1 MQSFNLDTFVEQLKA
16 TSKQEDAYAQVR
28 NLMDTT
34 FAHADII
41 NRDMPAMPEDDK
53 VLYEDEYSSI
63 WYVHFV
69 PELVVPPHD
78 HQTQVAIGIIRG
90 SERNYLFRQHEDNLQ
105 LTGTAELNPGD
116 TFYLGPK
123 AIHAATAC
131 SPTPCNGIHVY
142 MAPLTKIQRSLFDW
156 DTGEAR
162 SFDDDTYEQLKRG
175 PEFLERYQAS

>member
-1 MQSFNLDTFVEQLKA
+1 MQNFNLDRFIEQLKSA
-16 TSKQEDAYAQVR
+16 SKADDAYSKVR
-28 NLMDTT
+28 ELMDTA

-41 NRDMPAMPEDDK
+41 ARDMPTMPADDK
-53 VLYEDEYSSI
+53 VLYEDEHISI

-90 SERNYLFRQHEDNLQ
+90 SERNYLFRQQQDGLQ

-131 SPTPCNGIHVY
+131 STTPCNGIHVY
-142 MAPLTKIQRSLFDW
+142 MAPLTKVQRNLFDW
-156 DTGEAR
+156 DSGIAR
-162 SFDDDTYEQLKRG
+162 SFDDDTYEELKRG
-175 PEFLERYQAS
+175 PEFLERYQTA

>member
-1 MQSFNLDTFVEQLKA
+1 MQSFDLDTFVEQLKSA
-16 TSKQEDAYAQVR
+16 AKADHAYHTVR
-28 NLMDTT
+28 QLMDAT
-34 FAHADII
+34 FAHVDIVA
-41 NRDMPAMPEDDK
+41 RDMPELADEDK
-53 VLYEDEYSSI
+53 VLYEDEHISI
-63 WYVHFV
+63 WYVHFI
-69 PELVVPPHD
+69 PQLVVPPHD

-90 SERNYLFRQHEDNLQ
+90 SERNYLFRQQADGLQ

-131 SPTPCNGIHVY
+131 STTPCNGIHVY

-156 DTGEAR
+156 DTGAAR
-162 SFDDDTYEQLKRG
+162 CFDDDNYEQLKRG

>member
-1 MQSFNLDTFVEQLKA
+1 MQGFKLDVFVEQLKA
-16 TSKQEDAYAQVR
+16 ASTEDDAYSKVR
-28 NLMDTT
+28 QLMDAT
-34 FAHADII
+34 FAHVDVIARDI
-41 NRDMPAMPEDDK
+41 PELPGDDK
-53 VLYEDEYSSI
+53 VLYEDEHISI

-90 SERNYLFRQHEDNLQ
+90 SERNYLFRQHENSLQ

-131 SPTPCNGIHVY
+131 STTPCNGIHVY

-156 DTGEAR
+156 DTGAAC
-162 SFDDDTYEQLKRG
+162 SFDDDSYEQLKRG